1 VRLEGA
7 ARFRP
12 SMLVLVLLVVL
23 AAAGWG
29 GFASA
34 ALAAP
39 VAALLAIG
47 LRLDPWLTHRL
58 LTAVPE
64 SLLALGA
71 IGVLLGRVLLA
82 RGATRAETVRLLTAL
97 CACAF
102 LLRAAAVNH
111 PDFYYPDLRTHARL
125 VQVVRAA
132 GLDFFRSPST
142 YIWEHGVWRTEAYGK
157 TYAFPYTPAFHLPF
171 AVFPLSYDA
180 LVTALK
186 LGGAAVSLVPIVLVW
201 AMAARLGAGR
211 IGALL
216 MVLIPTY
223 TSRLSFAF
231 LPSLFGHAVDMGL
244 LCWLLG
250 RAPALASRP
259 TLVRL
264 AAWVAACQLAY
275 ISGVMNMSL
284 FIACLAV
291 VGPSGTSRERARQG
305 AAILAAGLLAS
316 ALSVALYYRD
326 FLGMVTDV
334 LPRVG
339 GAHGAVSRYPVQ
351 SFFVVAY
358 ERTRDFFGP
367 LYPVLAVAGV
377 VALRTRA
384 GFRVLLA
391 WVATYFVLL
400 LGRAKVPD
408 VFLHGHETLFV
419 TPLVALAAGEAL
431 TRLAE
436 RGRAARW
443 AAALVLL
450 VLAVSGLVLQWRA
463 IADQL
468 GNAR

>member
-1 VRLEGA
+1 
-7 ARFRP
+7 
-12 SMLVLVLLVVL
+12 
-23 AAAGWG
+23 
-29 GFASA
+29 
-34 ALAAP
+34 
-39 VAALLAIG
+39 
-47 LRLDPWLTHRL
+47 
-58 LTAVPE
+58 
-64 SLLALGA
+64 
-71 IGVLLGRVLLA
+71 
-82 RGATRAETVRLLTAL
+82 
-97 CACAF
+97 
-102 LLRAAAVNH
+102 
-111 PDFYYPDLRTHARL
+111 
-125 VQVVRAA
+125 
-132 GLDFFRSPST
+132 
-142 YIWEHGVWRTEAYGK
+142 
-157 TYAFPYTPAFHLPF
+157 
-171 AVFPLSYDA
+171 
-180 LVTALK
+180 
-186 LGGAAVSLVPIVLVW
+186 VPIVLVW

-211 IGALL
+211 VGALL

-250 RAPALASRP
+250 RAPTLSSRS

-284 FIACLAV
+284 FIACLALI
-291 VGPSGTSRERARQG
+291 GPSGTSRERVRQG

-351 SFFVVAY
+351 SVFVVAY

-367 LYPVLAVAGV
+367 LYPVLAVGGL
-377 VALRTRA
+377 VALRARA

-408 VFLHGHETLFV
+408 VFLHGHETLFI
-419 TPLVALAAGEAL
+419 TPLVCLAAGEAL

-443 AAALVLL
+443 AAALLL
-450 VLAVSGLVLQWRA
+450 LALAVGGLVLQWRA

-468 GNAR
+468 ANAR